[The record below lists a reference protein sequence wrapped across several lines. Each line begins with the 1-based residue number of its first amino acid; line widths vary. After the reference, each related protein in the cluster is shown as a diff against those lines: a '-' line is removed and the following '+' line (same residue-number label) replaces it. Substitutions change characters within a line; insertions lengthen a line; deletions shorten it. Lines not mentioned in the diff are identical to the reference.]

1 MVNER
6 PQINPQGLYS
16 QADAARLLGVD
27 RHTIARWEK
36 DPRYRLSP
44 SIGRNGRKRYKGL
57 RLLSAWAYC
66 M

>member
-6 PQINPQGLYS
+6 PQINPLGYYS

-36 DPRYRLSP
+36 DPRRRLEP
-44 SIGRNGRKRYKGL
+44 QRRKNGGKRYKGL
-57 RLLSAWAYC
+57 HLLRQWSD
-66 M
+66 